1 MDDIKYF
8 YTEKLRDKDINDY
21 LNFNN
26 NILSSLNRLIDKI
39 KDAE

>member
-1 MDDIKYF
+1 MDYIKYF
-8 YTEKLRDKDINDY
+8 YTENLRDKDINDY